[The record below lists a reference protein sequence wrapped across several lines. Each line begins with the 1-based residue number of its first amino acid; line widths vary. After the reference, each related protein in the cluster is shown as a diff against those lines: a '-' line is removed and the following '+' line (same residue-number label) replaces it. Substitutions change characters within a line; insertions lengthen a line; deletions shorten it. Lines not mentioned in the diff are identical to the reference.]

1 MAVTREQTVLERP
14 QEEVHERHEEETG
27 EDQDAADLTKGG
39 TCRASACARVC
50 GFGRAHDREGER
62 GREHNAQETEYV
74 GVHQW
79 VI

>member
-1 MAVTREQTVLERP
+1 MAVAREKTVLERP

-50 GFGRAHDREGER
+50 ASVAPTIARA
-62 GREHNAQETEYV
+62 NAAVSTMRRRRNTWGYIS
-74 GVHQW
+74 G
-79 VI
+79 

>member
-1 MAVTREQTVLERP
+1 MKRKQARIRMPPTLRRVAPVERVLALES
-14 QEEVHERHEEETG
+14 V
-27 EDQDAADLTKGG
+27 
-39 TCRASACARVC
+39 ASVAP
-50 GFGRAHDREGER
+50 HDREGER